1 MKDIQMFIEL
11 QKFGLTHSEILSVR
25 EDERQVLLDALIECD
40 EQEVPYV
47 YILENYVKDYRKYS
61 SFEEFLRPKR
71 F

>member
-1 MKDIQMFIEL
+1 MKDIQLFIEL

-47 YILENYVKDYRKYS
+47 HIL
-61 SFEEFLRPKR
+61 
-71 F
+71 